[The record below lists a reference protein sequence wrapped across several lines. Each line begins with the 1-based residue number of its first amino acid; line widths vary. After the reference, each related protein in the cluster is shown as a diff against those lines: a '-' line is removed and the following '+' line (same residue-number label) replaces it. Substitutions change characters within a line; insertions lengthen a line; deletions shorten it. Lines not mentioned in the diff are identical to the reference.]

1 MRSKAISLT
10 LSLSGCVTSVQP
22 SAQAVKNSRRACV
35 TRSQP
40 HSALE
45 LAERLPPTSLPDVDL
60 PQVQEG
66 NLRWLVHCV
75 LLRLFKPRDRL
86 VQLALLHQVDPD
98 VVVRIAERSID
109 LDRAEALLGGLR

>member
-66 NLRWLVHCV
+66 KLPWLVAFG
-75 LLRLFKPRDRL
+75 LLSLFKPRDRL
-86 VQLALLHQVDPD
+86 VQLAVLHQIDPN

-109 LDRAEALLGGLR
+109 LHSAGGLL